1 MTMAD
6 DSTSSTR
13 RQENFIALADD
24 LAELDAALLAQL
36 DPVDRAR
43 QVRARRALWL
53 YADALWDAA
62 KATKPGSEPGN
73 LDGYNCVAALRDF
86 TAELHAAAQ
95 QAQAD
100 AGDPDSDDDDQ
111 GDVDM
116 WAERFDGPGIGVNPM
131 PAYTLPD
138 RLSPHSKGDH
148 DG

>member
-13 RQENFIALADD
+13 HQENFIALADD

-62 KATKPGSEPGN
+62 KATRPGSEPGN

-86 TAELHAAAQ
+86 TAELHALAE

-100 AGDPDSDDDDQ
+100 AGDPDHDDDNGP

-116 WAERFDGPGIGVNPM
+116 WRERFGGPGIAIEPM
-131 PAYTLPD
+131 PTYTLPD
-138 RLSPHSKGDH
+138 RPPPR
-148 DG
+148 